1 MPRAGDSHN
10 APGLAHN
17 AAAGGP
23 PAAPPFPPPFPLP
36 SPCTLKSTNQSC
48 EQVTPIMRLGAHTTL
63 QLADLPP
70 PPRTWRADWLDA
82 QTACIMDGEQGGRGR
97 KEEEYFEGEGE
108 ERGRKEEYI
117 EGEGEERG
125 RKEEEYIEGEGE
137 ERGRKEDEQCEGE
150 QGERRAGRG
159 SGQLVVSG
167 GWKAGGRGRGKWPF
181 WAVLYWPHRWALLLL
196 AVMFLGESML
206 HVVKAVL
213 LYRIIAFLEACDSS
227 SSSDGSSCVE
237 GQCGSIEG
245 YLTAAGLGAL
255 AVALA
260 VVTQHLCYRAYVS
273 PPPSD
278 PSTRSPTWKAQ
289 APSLCHPNSAKLLLL
304 IFAHPPTLP
313 PTVLPTPVFLPF
325 PPTRSISFSSPAVHR
340 HLLTLT
346 ASALSHVSSGHCINL
361 LSNDV
366 RRLDD
371 LVFCSQALWVLVL
384 VTWLVAR
391 EIGWV
396 PTIAGIATQLLLLP
410 LQVRPLKL
418 GYGRACGCHVADIEG
433 YRSDGCPPSLALA
446 RICCC
451 FRSSCFLSP
460 TCTLLSPSQTTE
472 QYQLACG
479 KWRVWLRA
487 KTAEAT
493 DARVKHTE
501 EVGGWGGGR
510 GKEWGWG
517 RGRGGLDGGG
527 EERGWVREGRRGVGL
542 QWTAALNAMMAALY
556 FSFTSVVAFESSIN
570 PLHPPVPLLST
581 SLQWTAALNAV
592 TAALYFSFTSVVAF
606 ESSINPLHPPFPLPS
621 TSLQWTAALNAVTAA
636 LYFSFTSVVA
646 LVTFATFTCLGGQ
659 LTAASVFYVLTLL
672 EVRCT
677 SPCFYAP

>member
-1 MPRAGDSHN
+1 MHIEINQPIMRAGDPHY
-10 APGLAHN
+10 APGRAHN

-23 PAAPPFPPPFPLP
+23 PP
-36 SPCTLKSTNQSC
+36 
-48 EQVTPIMRLGAHTTL
+48 TPAHLARGLAGRANGMHHGRGA
-63 QLADLPP
+63 
-70 PPRTWRADWLDA
+70 
-82 QTACIMDGEQGGRGR
+82 GGRGR

-260 VVTQHLCYRAYVS
+260 VATQHLCYRAYVS

-278 PSTRSPTWKAQ
+278 PSTSPSSQPLPPKLGQTAF
-289 APSLCHPNSAKLLLL
+289 AYFRPSPHPSPNCSPHTGLPPLPSHTFHLLL
-304 IFAHPPTLP
+304 FPCSAPPP
-313 PTVLPTPVFLPF
+313 PHT
-325 PPTRSISFSSPAVHR
+325 HR
-340 HLLTLT
+340 QR
-346 ASALSHVSSGHCINL
+346 AEPRQQWALYQTCCPMT
-361 LSNDV
+361 V

-371 LVFCSQALWVLVL
+371 LVFCSQALWVVRRSARLGV
-384 VTWLVAR
+384 VPGMGDGEWGSCVGHVAGSE

-396 PTIAGIATQLLLLP
+396 PTIAGHCHSTAASSAT
-410 LQVRPLKL
+410 
-418 GYGRACGCHVADIEG
+418 G
-433 YRSDGCPPSLALA
+433 
-446 RICCC
+446 
-451 FRSSCFLSP
+451 SCFLSP

-542 QWTAALNAMMAALY
+542 QWTAALNA
-556 FSFTSVVAFESSIN
+556 
-570 PLHPPVPLLST
+570 
-581 SLQWTAALNAV
+581 V

-606 ESSINPLHPPFPLPS
+606 ESSINPLHPPFPLPY

-636 LYFSFTSVVA
+636 L
-646 LVTFATFTCLGGQ
+646 
-659 LTAASVFYVLTLL
+659 
-672 EVRCT
+672 
-677 SPCFYAP
+677 